1 MKTKILTKLTESDA
15 YISGQELCDEFGVSR
30 TAIWKVMNQLKE
42 MGYVI
47 ESVPNKGYRL
57 VSKPDILSANEI
69 ASGLHTKW
77 AGQNI
82 HYFDET
88 GSTNDDAKRFAAQ
101 GEVHGTLVVADKQTM
116 GRGRRGR
123 TWISTEGVNA
133 FFSII
138 VRPDMSPNKASMLT
152 LVMALAVCQA
162 IREETELDAH
172 IKWPNDIVVNRKKV
186 CGMLTEMTAEL
197 DYIHEVV
204 IGVGINMNQTE
215 FPEEI
220 QENASSLYVQGG
232 QKVMRS
238 NLVKSCMEQFEKYY
252 DMFMQSQDLS
262 GLQDTYNALL
272 VNMDTG
278 VKVLDPKGEYEGIA
292 RGIDEEGQLL
302 VERDGKLQA
311 VYAGEVSVRG
321 FYGYV

>member
-162 IREETELDAH
+162 IREETELDAR